1 MRGRLPV
8 LFITA
13 FIDMVGLTMI
23 MPLLPFYAEQL
34 GASATVVG
42 LLIAAF
48 SLAQLLV
55 APLWGRSSDRY
66 GRRPA
71 ILAGLLV
78 TAVAYVLFG
87 FAASLPMLLLSRL
100 LQGVGGGTI
109 GVVQAYVADAS
120 PVDQRTRSLGWL
132 SAVTSL
138 GAVAGPA
145 FGSLMIAI
153 GGRSAPG
160 LAAAGLALL
169 VAGFAWRYL
178 RESRLQT
185 TSGSHAPRTTGRAAV
200 TGILTRWSAPA
211 SRLIWIYAV
220 AIGAFYGT
228 GQTAPL
234 LLARRFAITERNVGF
249 FIMYLGGMGVLIR
262 SLVLGPAV
270 DRLGEARLSRLG
282 VLLLAIGLAATGLA
296 SNFPVLALGFTCMP
310 FGTAFLFPCVT
321 GLLSR
326 VVPARDRGL
335 YMGVQHTFG
344 GVSRV
349 AFPVAA
355 GVLMDR
361 FGVGVPFW
369 VAGVLVLLTFP
380 LTRGMAQFVPAQ
392 PTPVP
397 VEEKITAPDVT
408 GEFPAKPA

>member
-8 LFITA
+8 LFVTA

-78 TAVAYVLFG
+78 TSVAYVLFG
-87 FAASLPMLLLSRL
+87 LAGSLPLLLLSRL

-120 PVDQRTRSLGWL
+120 PVEQRTRSLGWL

-169 VAGFAWRYL
+169 VAGFAWRFL

-185 TSGSHAPRTTGRAAV
+185 TSGGHMPRTTGRAAV
-200 TGILTRWSAPA
+200 SGILTRWSAPA

-282 VLLLAIGLAATGLA
+282 VVLLAIGLAATGLA
-296 SNFPVLALGFTCMP
+296 SGFPMLALGFTCMP

-369 VAGVLVLLTFP
+369 VAGALVLLTFP
-380 LTRGMAQFVPAQ
+380 LTRGMAQFVPSQ

>member
-1 MRGRLPV
+1 
-8 LFITA
+8 
-13 FIDMVGLTMI
+13 
-23 MPLLPFYAEQL
+23 
-34 GASATVVG
+34 
-42 LLIAAF
+42 
-48 SLAQLLV
+48 
-55 APLWGRSSDRY
+55 
-66 GRRPA
+66 
-71 ILAGLLV
+71 
-78 TAVAYVLFG
+78 
-87 FAASLPMLLLSRL
+87 
-100 LQGVGGGTI
+100 
-109 GVVQAYVADAS
+109 
-120 PVDQRTRSLGWL
+120 
-132 SAVTSL
+132 
-138 GAVAGPA
+138 
-145 FGSLMIAI
+145 
-153 GGRSAPG
+153 
-160 LAAAGLALL
+160 
-169 VAGFAWRYL
+169 
-178 RESRLQT
+178 
-185 TSGSHAPRTTGRAAV
+185 
-200 TGILTRWSAPA
+200 
-211 SRLIWIYAV
+211 
-220 AIGAFYGT
+220 
-228 GQTAPL
+228 
-234 LLARRFAITERNVGF
+234 
-249 FIMYLGGMGVLIR
+249 
-262 SLVLGPAV
+262 
-270 DRLGEARLSRLG
+270 